1 MKFRIS
7 VVIASWKRGFDS
19 VNEHVILET
28 KDIFN
33 KETDDPYG
41 LP

>member
-7 VVIASWKRGFDS
+7 VVIARWKRGFDS
-19 VNEHVILET
+19 VNEHVILEK